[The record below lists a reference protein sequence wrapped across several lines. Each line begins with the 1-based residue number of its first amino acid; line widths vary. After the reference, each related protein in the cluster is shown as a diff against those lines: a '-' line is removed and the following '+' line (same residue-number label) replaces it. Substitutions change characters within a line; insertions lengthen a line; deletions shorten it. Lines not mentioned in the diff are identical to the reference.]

1 MNTPKAKKSG
11 LDGSQWLTKSLKMM
25 SKMAAGKKSST
36 AMNPSSRP
44 NIIHQHHLHHHHH
57 HDEHDSSSV
66 GSGGNDSLGSG
77 HHSPSSEMTRSE
89 SAMELRGP
97 RKNTL
102 PTLSASQMQ
111 KSVFRKSMPMH
122 LEDSD
127 GNNADDDSVNSFISS
142 SIHTNMDEIPTRD
155 VGPERP
161 GHHFS
166 QSLSSHSELGLPTS
180 STPDNRNSR
189 AISRVYLNGA
199 ASSSSDH
206 QRSTTP
212 QLTGWKSNNSSPT
225 NASSN
230 RNNQR
235 ED

>member
-1 MNTPKAKKSG
+1 MGEKNFFEKMNNLSRQKEKLEEKIMDTYKNMNTPKTKKSSLG
-11 LDGSQWLTKSLKMM
+11 DHQWLAKSLKMM
-25 SKMAAGKKSST
+25 TSKIGKKST
-36 AMNPSSRP
+36 AINPRP
-44 NIIHQHHLHHHHH
+44 NIIHQHHLHGGH

-89 SAMELRGP
+89 SALELRGP
-97 RKNTL
+97 RTKNTL
-102 PTLSASQMQ
+102 PTLSTSQMQ

-161 GHHFS
+161 GHLFS
-166 QSLSSHSELGLPTS
+166 QSDKSRLLERGTEFIIRPEVNNATIDGLEK
-180 STPDNRNSR
+180 
-189 AISRVYLNGA
+189 
-199 ASSSSDH
+199 
-206 QRSTTP
+206 Q
-212 QLTGWKSNNSSPT
+212 
-225 NASSN
+225 
-230 RNNQR
+230 
-235 ED
+235 

>member
-1 MNTPKAKKSG
+1 
-11 LDGSQWLTKSLKMM
+11 
-25 SKMAAGKKSST
+25 
-36 AMNPSSRP
+36 MNPSLPRP
-44 NIIHQHHLHHHHH
+44 NIIHQHHLLHQHHH

-89 SAMELRGP
+89 SALELRGP

-102 PTLSASQMQ
+102 PTLSASQVQ

-155 VGPERP
+155 IGPERP
-161 GHHFS
+161 SFTFS
-166 QSLSSHSELGLPTS
+166 QVSFFQRFWKSHKKFHWQYCEMRLFEWFLNTVTFFSVLHDLFWRFFFSIFILSLSSHS
-180 STPDNRNSR
+180 
-189 AISRVYLNGA
+189 
-199 ASSSSDH
+199 
-206 QRSTTP
+206 
-212 QLTGWKSNNSSPT
+212 
-225 NASSN
+225 
-230 RNNQR
+230 
-235 ED
+235 

>member
-1 MNTPKAKKSG
+1 MFNFSKAKR
-11 LDGSQWLTKSLKMM
+11 LNLFLKVFTQVEFYRN
-25 SKMAAGKKSST
+25 SCNVVKTFHFDEIFQRKFCFILGKKSST
-36 AMNPSSRP
+36 SMNPSLPRP
-44 NIIHQHHLHHHHH
+44 NIIHQHHLLHQHHH

-89 SAMELRGP
+89 SALELRGP

-102 PTLSASQMQ
+102 PTLSASQVQ

-155 VGPERP
+155 IGPERP
-161 GHHFS
+161 SFTFS
-166 QSLSSHSELGLPTS
+166 QVSFF
-180 STPDNRNSR
+180 
-189 AISRVYLNGA
+189 
-199 ASSSSDH
+199 
-206 QRSTTP
+206 QRF
-212 QLTGWKSNNSSPT
+212 
-225 NASSN
+225 
-230 RNNQR
+230 
-235 ED
+235 